1 VAVFVSESGS
11 PQVLVP
17 LKMIAAVPG
26 RASALRVV
34 DARGCGA
41 AHDPVRAEAPEEFDW
56 RVPQEV
62 SQTHH
67 VVAGVDHDP
76 DKWVALVPLACRD
89 QSLDQVPHLGG
100 GHGGEVVARSQS
112 HGVQGRGPRGAAR
125 LQGDDPRAGPA
136 RDHQVLVLAAAVGM
150 AERAGIAGG
159 GVVPQPR

>member
-1 VAVFVSESGS
+1 VVAVFVSESGS

-41 AHDPVRAEAPEEFDW
+41 AHDPVRAEAPEEFDG

-112 HGVQGRGPRGAAR
+112 PGVQGAVHEERPVSRATIHEQGQPGIIRCLFSPR
-125 LQGDDPRAGPA
+125 P
-136 RDHQVLVLAAAVGM
+136 
-150 AERAGIAGG
+150 
-159 GVVPQPR
+159 